1 MTSFAPAYSVV
12 PVNEGSANTKAQI
25 LTQNT
30 LSVSIPSINDTSAAT
45 LLLIR
50 ANLFPDTS
58 YLYRITLTYEYSAIT
73 FSGTPSLGATLNLAL
88 TQQYVAPTSTV
99 ACSVVGV
106 RQAIANANRDIG
118 GVITYV
124 TRLPTPFT
132 AATPFY
138 LSLTNDT
145 GAIVTG
151 GTLQILSFCV
161 EEVTKTSTTITTVS

>member
-30 LSVSIPSINDTSAAT
+30 LSIALPSINDTTTAT
-45 LLLIR
+45 ISLIR
-50 ANLFPDTS
+50 ANLFPDVS
-58 YLYRITLTYEYSAIT
+58 YLYRITLTYEYSAVT
-73 FSGTPSLGATLNLAL
+73 FSGTPSLGGTLNLAL
-88 TQQYVAPTSTV
+88 VQQYATPTSTV

-124 TRLPTPFT
+124 TRLPPPPLPGNPFFLT
-132 AATPFY
+132 
-138 LSLTNDT
+138 LTNDT
-145 GAIVTG
+145 GATVTG

-161 EEVTKTSTTITTVS
+161 EEVTKSSTTITSIN